1 MNTTTQP
8 PTKRLGPGDD
18 LEMIN
23 SPALWPWRHYLPV
36 KNPEEVDPVMGTKPN
51 VGVIVSGQLTV
62 VHIGCLFTK
71 EFSRGEKRTYPSVEA
86 LIADGWIVD

>member
-23 SPALWPWRHYLPV
+23 SPALWPWSFYLPV
-36 KNPEEVDPVMGTKPN
+36 KNPIEVDPTTGTKPN
-51 VGVIVSGQLTV
+51 VGVIMSGQLTV
-62 VHIGCLFTK
+62 VHLGCLFTTDFGK
-71 EFSRGEKRTYPSVEA
+71 AEKRTYPSGEA